1 MLEAPASARCE
12 PMADIPFD
20 FAPLAPDDLAAIDRL
35 DARAFGPGRF
45 AKSAYRLR
53 EGVEP
58 DWNLSFVARIGT
70 LVVGANRITPI
81 LCGGEPALLLGPL
94 TVEPAFRSRGLGEA
108 LVMKSLD
115 AARRAGHGLVL
126 LVGDAPYYER
136 LGFRAVPKGQ
146 LVMPGPVDP
155 ERLLCCELQFGA
167 RAAAQGKI
175 TRV

>member
-1 MLEAPASARCE
+1 ILPKEQLRPHGRVSTNISTRLRSLPAGELCSGCAPMLEALASARCE

-81 LCGGEPALLLGPL
+81 LCVGEPALLLGPL
-94 TVEPAFRSRGLGEA
+94 PLEPAFRS
-108 LVMKSLD
+108 
-115 AARRAGHGLVL
+115 
-126 LVGDAPYYER
+126 
-136 LGFRAVPKGQ
+136 
-146 LVMPGPVDP
+146 
-155 ERLLCCELQFGA
+155 
-167 RAAAQGKI
+167 
-175 TRV
+175 